1 MKKETLNEQV
11 AEADGIQAEKKSL
24 SVNEDGKV
32 GGMLKEARM
41 KKGLKVADIAK
52 ELCIRAS
59 YLEAIESSN
68 YDEIPEHPYGV
79 GFIRT
84 YAEFLGLN
92 SARIVQ
98 LFKEETD
105 ASSRSEDVYVLEPQA
120 EATVPS
126 KKYILIS
133 FGAILLLYVAWFA
146 YKENLENEM
155 APVADDQK
163 SIVVE
168 TGDSNDFPLQVEDF
182 ATIDE
187 TAPAAT
193 DEVVVIDTTAAAPVE
208 VPSGQITVNEGNFVE
223 PVAEAPAVQPV
234 TEKTPSAEPAAPVV
248 DEPVAEET
256 PKVNVKPGSRVL
268 VKVNKETWVEVKD
281 QNKLWISKV
290 LQPGAAYSVP
300 AGSGKILSVGHAD
313 GVEVLIDGKVTPV
326 VTAAKKTGIALDKF
340 LEANH

>member
-1 MKKETLNEQV
+1 MKKQTLNEQV
-11 AEADGIQAEKKSL
+11 TEAEAAQAENKPL

-41 KKGLKVADIAK
+41 KKGLKIADIAK
-52 ELCIRAS
+52 ELCIRGA

-105 ASSRSEDVYVLEPQA
+105 ASSRPEDVYVLEPQA
-120 EATVPS
+120 EATVPG

-133 FGAILLLYVAWFA
+133 LGAILLLYLAWFA
-146 YKENLENEM
+146 YKESLENEA
-155 APVADDQK
+155 APVAVEQED
-163 SIVVE
+163 VVAE
-168 TGDSNDFPLQVEDF
+168 TGDRSDFPLQVEDF

-187 TAPAAT
+187 TVPPAT
-193 DEVVVIDTTAAAPVE
+193 DDVVMIDATAA
-208 VPSGQITVNEGNFVE
+208 PSGENGQIIVNEGNFVE
-223 PVAEAPAVQPV
+223 PAAEAPVVQ
-234 TEKTPSAEPAAPVV
+234 
-248 DEPVAEET
+248 PVAEET
-256 PKVNVKPGSRVL
+256 PVVETAEPAVEEPAAVETPKINIKPGSRVL
-268 VKVNKETWVEVKD
+268 IKVNKETWVEVKD

-300 AGSGKILSVGHAD
+300 AGAGKILSVGRAD
-313 GVEVLIDGKVTPV
+313 GVEVLIDGKVMPV
-326 VTAAKKTGIALDKF
+326 VTANKKTGIALDKF

>member
-11 AEADGIQAEKKSL
+11 SETENKSL
-24 SVNEDGKV
+24 PANEDGKV

-41 KKGLKVADIAK
+41 KKGLKIADIAK
-52 ELCIRAS
+52 ELCIRGA

-105 ASSRSEDVYVLEPQA
+105 ASSRPEDVYVLEPQA
-120 EATVPS
+120 EATVPG

-133 FGAILLLYVAWFA
+133 LGAILLLYLAWFA
-146 YKENLENEM
+146 YKESLENEA
-155 APVADDQK
+155 APVVEQEDVVAETADR
-163 SIVVE
+163 S
-168 TGDSNDFPLQVEDF
+168 DFPLQVEDF

-187 TAPAAT
+187 TAEPVG
-193 DEVVVIDTTAAAPVE
+193 EKVVVIDTTAA
-208 VPSGQITVNEGNFVE
+208 PSGETGQIIVNEGNFVE
-223 PVAEAPAVQPV
+223 PAAEAPAVQPV
-234 TEKTPSAEPAAPVV
+234 ADEAPAAEAAEPAVE
-248 DEPVAEET
+248 EPAAVEA
-256 PKVNVKPGSRVL
+256 PKVNIKPGSRVL
-268 VKVNKETWVEVKD
+268 IKVNKETWVEVKD

-300 AGSGKILSVGHAD
+300 AGSGKILSVGRAD
-313 GVEVLIDGKVTPV
+313 GVEVLIDGKVMPV
-326 VTAAKKTGIALDKF
+326 VTANKKTGIALDKF